1 MVSFHGFIS
10 NLGLLGLKSN
20 FELLLYLIYVDRIAQ
35 GGAGTDPNDTRRE
48 LSVIGI
54 SPFG

>member
-20 FELLLYLIYVDRIAQ
+20 FELLLYLSYVDRIAQ